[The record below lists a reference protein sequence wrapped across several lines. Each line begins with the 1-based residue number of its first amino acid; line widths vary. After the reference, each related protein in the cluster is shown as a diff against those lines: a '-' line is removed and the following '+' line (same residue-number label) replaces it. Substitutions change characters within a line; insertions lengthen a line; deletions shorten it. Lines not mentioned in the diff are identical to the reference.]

1 MFGGPVLD
9 IAGDGEDI
17 RGAAELGRTAGRVDD
32 EMKGEGG
39 GEPLTASP
47 APN

>member
-9 IAGDGEDI
+9 IAGDGDDI

-32 EMKGEGG
+32 EMKGGGG